1 MKHKTTPQ
9 FTATASPAE
18 VARNFGRYKDLA
30 QRGAA
35 AVTSHGRESVVM
47 LSADEYAR
55 LKALDD
61 REALY
66 IHELSYP
73 MTWRRLLKRRD
84 RQRQPRLSILNCP
97 SLDRLWKYPIQN
109 LAFSFATPIFGA
121 ANTCAG

>member
-9 FTATASPAE
+9 FTATASSAE

-30 QRGAA
+30 QRGAI

-66 IHELSYP
+66 IHELPDDMVEALEKARPSEAA
-73 MTWRRLLKRRD
+73 KAFNFE
-84 RQRQPRLSILNCP
+84 LSQ
-97 SLDRLWKYPIQN
+97 S
-109 LAFSFATPIFGA
+109 
-121 ANTCAG
+121 